1 MEVLEEHDLTTYL
14 FNKYSLNQR
23 KWNFIISTSQAS
35 SSFFDAIVS
44 NPDEVWQLKID
55 SIYKPNPIVMGTK
68 IETDSS
74 IIEKKL
80 NTTEFGY
87 RKLEADVLRKF
98 IKNISGNQN
107 HDSNNTTNINIRL
120 NSLLSS
126 LEPVKPIKG
135 HNYLY
140 EHLFLQTKERQSS
153 IINQMKYLKNYHTE
167 CMIII
172 EENIHYTGKK
182 IK

>member
-1 MEVLEEHDLTTYL
+1 MEILEEHDLATYL

-23 KWNFIISTSQAS
+23 KWNFIISTSQVNN
-35 SSFFDAIVS
+35 SFFDAIVS

-55 SIYKPNPIVMGTK
+55 SIYKPNPLIMGTK
-68 IETDSS
+68 IEADSS

-87 RKLEADVLRKF
+87 RKLEADLLWKF
-98 IKNISGNQN
+98 IRNISKDQN
-107 HDSNNTTNINIRL
+107 HDSINTTNVNIRL

-140 EHLFLQTKERQSS
+140 GPFIFTEKRMTKFDNRQDEISEKLS
-153 IINQMKYLKNYHTE
+153 YRMNDNIRRKYSLYR
-167 CMIII
+167 
-172 EENIHYTGKK
+172 
-182 IK
+182 